1 MTTATAS
8 TQHLDRIVAGHAR
21 RGAALH
27 VRLRGILV
35 TFVAVTV
42 LWEPPQY
49 FATECRLIAAGYV
62 LWAIGVAIWF
72 QRDPAHLVRLSWLVL
87 TVDLLLFGVLNQL
100 TGVSDRLSW
109 TPYILVNGFLLVPLL
124 AAAQLR
130 PTLGIAIGAGTT
142 ALYLLSSI
150 AAQQANGDPGTDGEP
165 WSSIVL
171 RTFVV
176 AGVSIG
182 AVLLS
187 RVQRGRVADIARLAG
202 QRAELLSQL
211 SSLENRQRREL
222 AEALHDGALQYL
234 LGARLELEE
243 ARETGNS
250 DAFDRVDEALT
261 SSAQLLRSTVGEL
274 HPAVLAQAGLAQ
286 ALRDL
291 AMNTSGRSRL
301 RISVSVDPADDE
313 QRASADLVLYSAA
326 RELLGN
332 VVKHAQA
339 QAVSISRA
347 EDSVSVTVADDGCG
361 IPAGALERE
370 LAAGHIGIVSHRLRV
385 EALGGQF
392 NLAAATPHGTVAT
405 VVLPTVG

>member
-8 TQHLDRIVAGHAR
+8 TQDLDRIVAEHAR

-49 FATECRLIAAGYV
+49 FAMECRLLAAGYV

-72 QRDPAHLVRLSWLVL
+72 RRDPAHMVRLSWLVL

-176 AGVSIG
+176 AGVSVG

-243 ARETGNS
+243 ARDTGNS

-274 HPAVLAQAGLAQ
+274 HPAVLAQAGLA
-286 ALRDL
+286 R
-291 AMNTSGRSRL
+291 RCVIWR
-301 RISVSVDPADDE
+301 
-313 QRASADLVLYSAA
+313 
-326 RELLGN
+326 
-332 VVKHAQA
+332 
-339 QAVSISRA
+339 
-347 EDSVSVTVADDGCG
+347 
-361 IPAGALERE
+361 
-370 LAAGHIGIVSHRLRV
+370 
-385 EALGGQF
+385 
-392 NLAAATPHGTVAT
+392 
-405 VVLPTVG
+405 